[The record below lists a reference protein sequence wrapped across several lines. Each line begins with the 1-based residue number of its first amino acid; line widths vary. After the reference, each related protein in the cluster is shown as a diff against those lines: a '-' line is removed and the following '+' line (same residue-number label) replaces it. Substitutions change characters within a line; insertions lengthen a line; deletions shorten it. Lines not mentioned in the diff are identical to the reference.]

1 MLSVMCFLGVALA
14 DDLNAEDWIVVN
26 DSVMGGVSSSE
37 VLAGSDDGIEFRGN
51 LSLENNGGFTST
63 RQRIS
68 DPDWTQYDGV
78 MVELEGDGRE
88 YVLTVRPN
96 GRQLRRLYYR
106 APFQT
111 VKNERMTIT
120 IPFSNF
126 KAYAYGTPVPQ
137 APPLVGQL
145 GNLGT
150 VGIMLA
156 DKNPGPFSLRL
167 YEFEPARFDTTIMV
181 DDFNVPYGDTKDV
194 LLAAIATG
202 VPLYNAGQP
211 ERCADIYQMAVLSA
225 LLLRGEDM
233 PLENRK
239 VLETAVLQARAAE
252 SESDR
257 AWILRL
263 AMDRVLEDQ
272 I

>member
-1 MLSVMCFLGVALA
+1 MLYMLCFLGVSLA
-14 DDLNAEDWIVVN
+14 DNLNAEDWMVVN

-37 VLAGSDDGIEFRGN
+37 VLVGQDDGIEFKGF

-68 DPDWTQYDGV
+68 DPDWTEYNGV
-78 MVELEGDGRE
+78 QLEFEGDGRE
-88 YVLTVRPN
+88 YILTIRPN
-96 GRQLRRLYYR
+96 GRQFRRLYYR
-106 APFQT
+106 SSFQT
-111 VKNERMTIT
+111 VKNEKMSLT

-145 GNLGT
+145 NNLES

-156 DKNPGPFSLRL
+156 DKNPGPFSLNIFEL
-167 YEFEPARFDTTIMV
+167 EPARLDTSEMDGFSI
-181 DDFNVPYGDTKDV
+181 PSGDVNDV
-194 LLAAIATG
+194 FLAAIAMG

-211 ERCADIYQMAVLSA
+211 ERCADIYQTAIVSV
-225 LLLRGEDM
+225 LLLGGEGVS
-233 PLENRK
+233 LERRK
-239 VLETAVLQARAAE
+239 VLETAVSQAQAAN
-252 SESDR
+252 SASDR

-263 AMDRVLEDQ
+263 AMDKVLESQ